1 MYRVLIVDDEEP
13 VLESYGFILE
23 SGVDGF
29 SLAGKARSGYEAIKL
44 VYELKPDVVFMD
56 INMPGIDGLDTIAEL
71 HDKFPDTVFVLS
83 TAYERFDLARRAI
96 PLGVSEY
103 LVKPVS
109 RKTFVSTLGAIREKL
124 DARMRATPAA
134 SPVLE
139 VSAEERFIKEAL
151 WAAMSESEW
160 HQWKRAMHLASD
172 RGIVCAVK
180 LDAERNPPFSGIA
193 DALALRYRLVFAVVN
208 GIGVYFFSGDI
219 DPAVLAADLERAI
232 SSLSG
237 PGFLSVAGFGS
248 LKRGPELFESCTE
261 ALADLE
267 RKRGRTE
274 VRLCERMRVIELRRK
289 MGLSEIS
296 EMQSILEECWNELS
310 TFYGFIGAR
319 SRMVALFTLLV
330 DDCCQCY
337 QNHAAGTPPFDPALD
352 IPALETPE
360 AWKEWAVPALS
371 WIWHTSRVSRTGAYP
386 VPLIKAIAF
395 VESNYMR
402 QIQLSDVAD
411 AAGVSGAYISKLFS
425 EHAGANFVDYL
436 TVLRIEKAE
445 KMLLS
450 GDLSIKE
457 IAAAVGYVD
466 PNYFGKIFRKLVG
479 ASPSL
484 YAGRK
489 HEGKQA

>member
-71 HDKFPDTVFVLS
+71 HGKFPETVFVLS

-96 PLGVSEY
+96 PLGVSDY

-109 RKTFVSTLGAIREKL
+109 RKTFVSTLGTIREKL
-124 DARMRATPAA
+124 DARIPPSPSPSPAQ
-134 SPVLE
+134 E
-139 VSAEERFIKEAL
+139 VPIEDRFIKEAL
-151 WAAMSESEW
+151 WTSMSESEW
-160 HQWKRAMHLASD
+160 HQWKRSLHLASD

-180 LDAERNPPFSGIA
+180 LDSEQKPPFSGIA
-193 DALALRYRLVFAVVN
+193 DALSLRYRLLFAPVN
-208 GIGVYFFSGDI
+208 GIGIYFFSGDI
-219 DPAVLAADLERAI
+219 DPAVLAADFEKAI
-232 SSLSG
+232 DSLSG
-237 PGFLSVAGFGS
+237 PVILSVAGFGS
-248 LKRGPELFESCTE
+248 VRRGPELFESCAE

-289 MGLSEIS
+289 MGLSDIMEL
-296 EMQSILEECWNELS
+296 QSILDECWNELS
-310 TFYGFIGAR
+310 SFYGFIGAR

-330 DDCCQCY
+330 DDCTQCY
-337 QNHAAGTPPFDPALD
+337 QNHAALTPPFDPALD

-360 AWKEWAVPALS
+360 AWKEWSVPALS
-371 WIWHTSRVSRTGAYP
+371 WIWHTSRVKRTGAYP
-386 VPLIKAIAF
+386 VPLVKAIAF
-395 VESNYMR
+395 IESNYMR
-402 QIQLSDVAD
+402 QIQLSDAAD
-411 AAGVSGAYISKLFS
+411 AAGVTGAYISKLFS
-425 EHAGANFVDYL
+425 EHAGASFVDFL
-436 TVLRIEKAE
+436 TILRIEKAE

-450 GDLSIKE
+450 GELSIKE
-457 IAAAVGYVD
+457 IAAAVGYAD

-489 HEGKQA
+489 NEGLEG